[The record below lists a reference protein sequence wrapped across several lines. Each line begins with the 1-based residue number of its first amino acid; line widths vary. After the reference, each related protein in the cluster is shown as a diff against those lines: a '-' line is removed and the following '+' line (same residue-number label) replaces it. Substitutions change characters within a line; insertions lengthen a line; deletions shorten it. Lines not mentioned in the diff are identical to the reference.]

1 MAQGRGLWGVGG
13 TPTAAQP
20 TTTTGKPTGAEWAAG
35 RQFGSPPG
43 GQPALAGGGVTAGG
57 GAAQQPYYYQG
68 WGGGGGGG
76 GVAAAATPTW
86 TGAIPGAGFLP
97 WQQWEQVPWAQAP
110 EGRSAEAQAWFNVM
124 MPWMQQAVQ
133 AQQWGESFDWRKAID
148 EWTQQFQQQQ
158 FGWQQEQDVW
168 ARAFQEAEAQRQQEI
183 ANVQT
188 FGRRWR
194 PQTRWM

>member
-1 MAQGRGLWGVGG
+1 MAGRGLWGAGG
-13 TPTAAQP
+13 TGRPEAQ
-20 TTTTGKPTGAEWAAG
+20 TTGKPTGAEWGAN
-35 RQFGSPPG
+35 RTFRTPQQV
-43 GQPALAGGGVTAGG
+43 QPTVTGGGAAMAGG
-57 GAAQQPYYYQG
+57 GAAWPTYQA

-76 GVAAAATPTW
+76 GVVAATPAW
-86 TGAIPGAGFLP
+86 TGAIPGASFLP
-97 WQQWEQVPWAQAP
+97 WQSWEQVPWAQTP
-110 EGRSAEAQAWFNVM
+110 EGREEEAMAWFNVM

-133 AQQWGESFDWRKAID
+133 AGQWGTEFDWRKAMD

-183 ANVQT
+183 ANMQV
-188 FGRRWR
+188 FGRRWM